1 MSFTIK
7 CSKCNAASTA
17 EDEWRGQEAE
27 CPVCGAMIIIKKA
40 EIGYG
45 FSIRKT
51 PLPKTGNMMKADTA
65 LPSDEQKTCPKCQ
78 KPISSP
84 NAVICI
90 ECGFE
95 LKTGRKISAAALTE
109 TPQPFPMSKMPPKVK
124 SCPGCQHP
132 LSDNAVLCVQCGY
145 NRSTGQKILGAD
157 ANQESTAKKST
168 TAKKTTMATF

>member
-51 PLPKTGNMMKADTA
+51 PLPKTGNMKKADTA
-65 LPSDEQKTCPKCQ
+65 LPPDEQKTCPKCQ

-109 TPQPFPMSKMPPKVK
+109 TPQPFPMSKMPPNGFFGLLVEFG
-124 SCPGCQHP
+124 PDEVREFQIPDELQRP
-132 LSDNAVLCVQCGY
+132 LAIYFFVG
-145 NRSTGQKILGAD
+145 
-157 ANQESTAKKST
+157 
-168 TAKKTTMATF
+168 TMRI